1 MEVIT
6 IRQYSAVI
14 LVIVIIFAF
23 FYVSFDFKDND
34 VIEDI
39 NLPQNT
45 VLEIKMIEKTP
56 RNINIYA
63 KNILIKSYEKELSNN
78 EFMPGDII
86 ELSGN
91 LKPVEYYDQKYE
103 NRSYS
108 YYLKSRKVDY
118 ICYPSGIKI
127 LGHQKDIY
135 SLRGELV
142 LKLEKYI
149 ESMYRKDSGIYKAL
163 IYGDKSE
170 LSEELKTQFSHT
182 GTAHLLALSGFH
194 VGVILL
200 FINIA
205 LGKMPIK
212 IRSFLSLGI
221 LILYVFLTGAR
232 PSIIRAAAFFG
243 VYYISFLKEAR
254 YDLQSCSFITASV
267 MVAVNPYYIFD
278 IGFQLSFL
286 SIIAIACFSIIFNK
300 YHIPYAIA
308 ITLSAQLFTA
318 PIVAYNFGVLSILA
332 SLSNIVIIPL
342 ISLNMTM
349 FIISLSIAPIF
360 RGISFLKPVLNYYV
374 DSIIVFKDFII
385 YINSLFEKIPL
396 AYREIQSVE
405 IWKIA
410 VYYVIIFIIY
420 KLWQYRTIKENI
432 YEFKALPKI
441 IT

>member
-1 MEVIT
+1 MIT
-6 IRQYSAVI
+6 IRRYSAVI
-14 LVIVIIFAF
+14 LVIVVIFAF
-23 FYVSFDFKDND
+23 FYVRFDFKDD
-34 VIEDI
+34 VEDI
-39 NLPQNT
+39 SLSQKI
-45 VLEIKMIEKTP
+45 VLEIKMAEKTP
-56 RNINIYA
+56 KNLNIYSN
-63 KNILIKSYEKELSNN
+63 NILVKLYQSESNSS
-78 EFMPGDII
+78 EFSPGDII
-86 ELSGN
+86 EINGN
-91 LKPVEYYDQKYE
+91 LKPAEYYAQKYD
-103 NRSYS
+103 NKGYS

-118 ICYPSGIKI
+118 ICYPSSIKI
-127 LGHQKDIY
+127 LGHKNDIY

-149 ESMYRKDSGIYKAL
+149 ESMYRTDSGIYKAL

-170 LSEELKTQFSHT
+170 LSEEVKTQFSHT

-205 LGKMPIK
+205 LGKIPIK
-212 IRSFLSLGI
+212 IRSFLSMGI

-243 VYYISFLKEAR
+243 IYYISFLKEAR
-254 YDLQSCSFITASV
+254 YDLQSCAFITASL
-267 MVAVNPYYIFD
+267 MIAINPYYIYD
-278 IGFQLSFL
+278 VSFQLSFL
-286 SIIAIACFSIIFNK
+286 SIVAIACFSIIFNK

-308 ITLSAQLFTA
+308 VTLSAQLFTA

-349 FIISLSIAPIF
+349 FIISLLIAPIF
-360 RGISFLKPVLNYYV
+360 SSTSFLKPVLTYYV
-374 DSIIVFKDFII
+374 DSIISFKDFII
-385 YINSLFEKIPL
+385 QINSLFEKIPL
-396 AYREIQSVE
+396 AYMEIKSVE

-410 VYYVIIFIIY
+410 VYYAIIFIIY

-432 YEFKALPKI
+432 YEFKPLPKI